1 MDKNSRKKIY
11 KKALEIINV
20 VNHTDSVLCSMGI
33 NLEFDNNKTLIGRTM
48 NVLFNN
54 PKEIIYEALGLIF
67 TKEKGCINDSNVQI
81 EIYVVYPESN
91 NLDFSCLDEEMLA
104 MLDIAA
110 EKEEF
115 ADKLWDCFVEE
126 NVEARSWLEKY
137 TGREIF
143 PR

>member
-11 KKALEIINV
+11 KKALELINV

-54 PKEIIYEALGLIF
+54 PKEIIYDALGLIF
-67 TKEKGCINDSNVQI
+67 TKEKGCINGSNVQI

-126 NVEARSWLEKY
+126 NVEAKTWLEKY
-137 TGREIF
+137 TGKEIF

>member
-11 KKALEIINV
+11 KKALELINV
-20 VNHTDSVLCSMGI
+20 VNHTDSVICSMGI

-54 PKEIIYEALGLIF
+54 PKEIIYDALGLIF
-67 TKEKGCINDSNVQI
+67 TKEKGCINGSNVQI

-126 NVEARSWLEKY
+126 NVEAKTWLEKY
-137 TGREIF
+137 TGKEIF

>member
-1 MDKNSRKKIY
+1 MDKNCRKKIY

-33 NLEFDNNKTLIGRTM
+33 NLEFDNNKILIGRTM

-54 PKEIIYEALGLIF
+54 PKEIIYDALGLVC
-67 TKEKGCINDSNVQI
+67 TKEKGRINDSNVQI

-91 NLDFSCLDEEMLA
+91 NLNFSCLDEEMLA

-137 TGREIF
+137 TGKEIF
-143 PR
+143 PK